1 MKYKLLINLVDRAN
15 YGRLFP
21 LILEGYQDER
31 FEIYTCFSGT
41 TLLEEYGI
49 IVDKVSIDGIKV
61 DYKVNTEVKSRNHSA
76 MLDTISNTINKM
88 KKLYEKVNP
97 DAILLI
103 GDRYEALGCAI
114 AASYANR
121 FLVHIQGGEQSS
133 SIDETTR
140 HLITKMAHFH
150 FPSTD
155 KAAKII
161 NLLGEY
167 KENIVNS
174 GCPVG
179 DYILSNNSN
188 LDSLQE
194 IIDENNKKISLD
206 ILKKGYLLICVHPI
220 TTGIEDSKIL
230 IKNLLK
236 VLENYQGTI
245 LWIRP
250 NADPGSNEIL
260 DSNREIKHIRFITN
274 IMPRDFQSL
283 LKNSQVALGN
293 SSSFVRDSSFSGTPV
308 VLIGERQKNREVSK
322 NVILVNSFDY
332 ESIKDAFDVQLKK
345 GKYPSSRIYGNGK
358 ASKIILDSIAN
369 KLTNKINLQKQLS
382 YKI

>member
-1 MKYKLLINLVDRAN
+1 
-15 YGRLFP
+15 
-21 LILEGYQDER
+21 
-31 FEIYTCFSGT
+31 
-41 TLLEEYGI
+41 
-49 IVDKVSIDGIKV
+49 IDGVKV
-61 DYKVNTEVKSRNHSA
+61 DYKVNTEVQSRNHSA
-76 MLDTISNTINKM
+76 MLDTISNTINEM

-97 DAILLI
+97 DGILLI

-114 AASYANR
+114 AASYTNR

-161 NLLGEY
+161 NLLGEH

-206 ILKKGYLLICVHPI
+206 SLKKGYLLICVHPI

-230 IKNLLK
+230 IKNILK
-236 VLENYQGTI
+236 VLENYQ
-245 LWIRP
+245 
-250 NADPGSNEIL
+250 
-260 DSNREIKHIRFITN
+260 
-274 IMPRDFQSL
+274 
-283 LKNSQVALGN
+283 
-293 SSSFVRDSSFSGTPV
+293 
-308 VLIGERQKNREVSK
+308 
-322 NVILVNSFDY
+322 
-332 ESIKDAFDVQLKK
+332 
-345 GKYPSSRIYGNGK
+345 
-358 ASKIILDSIAN
+358 
-369 KLTNKINLQKQLS
+369 
-382 YKI
+382 